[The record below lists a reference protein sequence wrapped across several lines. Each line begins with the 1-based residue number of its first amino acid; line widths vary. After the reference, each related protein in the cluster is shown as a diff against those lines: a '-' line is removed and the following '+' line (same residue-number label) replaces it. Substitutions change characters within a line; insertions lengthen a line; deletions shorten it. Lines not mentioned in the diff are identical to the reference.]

1 MADLYDIIVVGGGMG
16 GSAAALRA
24 VQYNL
29 NTCWFYGDKKT
40 SNASRSRW
48 IFNIDNMI
56 GFHDGVVKDEIM
68 KLFPKPEDD
77 EVRQK
82 IADAHIHISG
92 KGILKNT
99 RERIESD
106 NSDHIEIIDRA
117 ATDAKFEDGYFV
129 VSDGTREVK
138 SRYLVVAT
146 GVMDTQPHILK
157 ERGDDVVD
165 STTWIYPYAN
175 RETVLYCI
183 RCEGHLTRDENVA
196 VIGSG
201 ITAKWISFMLHERY
215 GVNVFILTNG
225 EELSS
230 DEETDKL
237 IELYNIKVYTE
248 RITDAVGE
256 KGGQLRK
263 FLLAD
268 GTEIEVKFGLIA
280 MGLHR
285 VYNDLIVQ
293 LGGELMDEGEPTEQR
308 HVRVNKQSETSIA
321 NLFVVGDMAKRDNE
335 IVMKQIYTAQEYA
348 VRAVDT
354 IDSRTRTKRRNE
366 LLNK

>member
-1 MADLYDIIVVGGGMG
+1 MADTYDIIVIGGGMG

-40 SNASRSRW
+40 SKTSRSKW
-48 IFNIDNMI
+48 IYNIDNMI
-56 GFHDGVVKDEIM
+56 GFHYGVVKDELV
-68 KLFPKPEDD
+68 KLFSKPEDK

-82 IADAHIHISG
+82 IETAHIHFSG
-92 KGILKNT
+92 KGVLKNT
-99 RERIESD
+99 RDRIETS
-106 NSDHIEIIDRA
+106 NSDQIEIIDSA
-117 ATDAKFEDGYFV
+117 ATSAKYEDGYFV

-138 SRYLVVAT
+138 SEYLVVAT

-157 ERGDDVVD
+157 VCGEDIIDA
-165 STTWIYPYAN
+165 TKWIYPYAN
-175 RETVLYCI
+175 RETILYCI
-183 RCEGHLTRDENVA
+183 RCEGHLTRNESVA

-201 ITAKWISFMLHERY
+201 AVAKWISFMLHERY
-215 GVNVFILTNG
+215 GVNVCILTNG
-225 EELSS
+225 EELDS

-237 IELYNIKVYTE
+237 IELYNIKVYKE

-268 GTEIEVKFGLIA
+268 GTEIEVNFGLVA

-293 LGGELMDEGEPTEQR
+293 LGGELMDEGLPTEKR
-308 HVRVNKQSETSIA
+308 HVKVNKQSETSVK

-348 VRAVDT
+348 VRAVDS
-354 IDSRTRTKRRNE
+354 IDSRTRTKRRKE
-366 LLNK
+366 LLAK

>member
-1 MADLYDIIVVGGGMG
+1 VADPYDIIVVGGGMG

-40 SNASRSRW
+40 STASRSKW
-48 IFNIDNMI
+48 IYNIDNMI
-56 GFHDGVVKDEIM
+56 GFHDGILKDEYV
-68 KLFPKPEDD
+68 KLFSKPED
-77 EVRQK
+77 ENAIRK
-82 IADAHIHISG
+82 IEDAHFHISG

-99 RERIESD
+99 RERIESE
-106 NSDHIEIIDRA
+106 NSDHIEIIDSA
-117 ATDAKFEDGYFV
+117 ATEAKLVDGYYV
-129 VSDGTREVK
+129 VSDGEREVK
-138 SRYLVVAT
+138 SEYLVVAT

-157 ERGDDVVD
+157 ERNDEVID

-175 RETVLYCI
+175 RETILYCI
-183 RCEGHLTRDENVA
+183 RCEGHLTRDESVA

-201 ITAKWISFMLHERY
+201 AAAQWISFMLHERY
-215 GVNVFILTNG
+215 EVNVCILTNG
-225 EELSS
+225 EELKS
-230 DEETDKL
+230 DEETGKL
-237 IELYNIKVYTE
+237 LDLYDIRVYKE

-263 FLLAD
+263 FVLAD

-293 LGGELMDEGEPTEQR
+293 LGGELMDEGQPTEKR
-308 HVRVNKQSETSIA
+308 HVRVNKQSETSIP

-354 IDSRTRTKRRNE
+354 VDSRTRAKRRNE
-366 LLNK
+366 LLAK